1 LEESIKEEIKRKK
14 RLGHTVINADEKYQ
28 VLVWFKPRQTHIHN
42 FFRKAKMMTT
52 LFMFLTKDT

>member
-52 LFMFLTKDT
+52 LFMF